1 MLLDKLT
8 TPLLSK
14 VRFIL
19 ASASPRRRQILEQAL
34 PQLAASMDVIPS
46 TWPET
51 LDPATFD
58 APAAYVQMNA
68 SEKARQ
74 VFEQERAALGT
85 DARALLVLGVDTV
98 VVANDRVL
106 EKPTDEAAA
115 VAMLSSLSG
124 SSHLVLSG
132 YSLLC
137 TVPGADSEWTA
148 QHVQST
154 RVTFADLS
162 PELIAA
168 YIATGEPFD
177 KAGGYGIQ
185 SQAGPFVTELQG
197 CYFNVMGLPL
207 HAVSASLRECIECDL
222 MQTWLG

>member
-1 MLLDKLT
+1 MLLDALT

-14 VRFIL
+14 VRFVL
-19 ASASPRRRQILEQAL
+19 ASASPRRRQILEHAL
-34 PQLAASMDVIPS
+34 PQLAAAMEVIPS

-51 LDPATFD
+51 LDPAAFD
-58 APAAYVQMNA
+58 SPAAYVQMNA

-74 VFEQERAALGT
+74 VFEQEKAGVGA

-98 VVANDRVL
+98 VVANNRVL
-106 EKPTDEAAA
+106 EKPADAAA
-115 VAMLSSLSG
+115 AAAMLRSLSG
-124 SSHLVLSG
+124 NSHSVLSG

-137 TVPGADSEWTA
+137 TVPGAGSEWTA
-148 QHVQST
+148 QHVQAT
-154 RVTFADLS
+154 QVTFADLS

-185 SQAGPFVTELQG
+185 SQAGPFVTELEG

-207 HAVSASLRECIECDL
+207 HAVSASLRECIDCDL
-222 MQTWLG
+222 MQSWLE